1 MIVESLP
8 FTNYITADS
17 IDLNRGKFLQTDVTN
32 FCYKKKEKK
41 NAQKTIPPLPLP
53 NADILRS
60 LLVIFR
66 YRHHLWFYIP
76 INFVLRAIN
85 KGRINTG

>member
-17 IDLNRGKFLQTDVTN
+17 IDLNRGKF
-32 FCYKKKEKK
+32 CYKLLLQKRRKK
-41 NAQKTIPPLPLP
+41 NAQKTILFPLPD
-53 NADILRS
+53 ADILGS

-85 KGRINTG
+85 KDRINTG